1 MIHSINSFKLFQS
14 MFVNPCVDQVVG
26 TICYNRQFT
35 SANGKTTMNFETK
48 TNHTAQSRRNIDYS
62 QYSKGNNKTIVIL
75 LESPHI
81 DEFNIQGQTY
91 TTAPAWGK
99 TGTMINK
106 YFILALNNSIS
117 AIQNNCPNF
126 LTNITTYDVLLVNA
140 IQYQCSLGM
149 RPINIGIR
157 NKVFA
162 CLWNKTSDSFRQD
175 LIERLKILNPDLII
189 NACTSEL
196 KKRFCNNKA
205 IIPSLAN
212 CNVMMNA
219 SSHPSVW
226 NRNTKI
232 F

>member
-1 MIHSINSFKLFQS
+1 MIHSINNFKLFQS
-14 MFVNPCVDQVVG
+14 LFVNPCGDQVVG
-26 TICYNRQFT
+26 TICYNGQFAT
-35 SANGKTTMNFETK
+35 ASGNATMNFETK
-48 TNHTAQSRRNIDYS
+48 TNNAAHSRRDINYS

-106 YFILALNNSIS
+106 YFIIALNNSIR
-117 AIQNNCPNF
+117 AIQNNCQNF

-175 LIERLKILNPDLII
+175 LIERLNILNPDLIV

-196 KKRFCNNKA
+196 KKRFCNNNA
-205 IIPSLAN
+205 IMPGLAN
-212 CNVMMNA
+212 WNVMMNA

-226 NRNTKI
+226 NRYTQI